1 MATTPA
7 CLADARAQGNCR
19 IMHGGQNHKAEGMR
33 RPTIKD
39 VAERAKVSLKTV
51 SRVINNEPSV
61 MQATRSRVLA
71 AIAELDYEPDA
82 TARNLRSGT
91 PFVIGLVYDN
101 PNPYHIIGVQ
111 NGVLSACRE
120 TGFGLQIQPCDST
133 SPLLAEELAEFVQ
146 RSRLAGLVLT
156 APMSERPDLVAAL
169 VARGI
174 RVVRIIAATDDP
186 GDGPCVYIDDRDAAY
201 EITEHLIQLGH
212 QRIGFLWGGAQHRSS
227 GERYAGYEAALKDY
241 GIALD
246 KHLVVPGDYTFD
258 DGFRGARRLLALRE
272 PPTAIFGSNDEIA
285 AGVLAAAKSVGLN
298 VPYDLSIAGFEDS
311 PFSRQSW
318 PALTTA
324 KQATEEIARHA
335 ARLLIGGLRQDA
347 YDDHPLAVSNQG
359 FVPQLVVRGSTAPAP
374 LQARPRPPSSSEA

>member
-1 MATTPA
+1 MNAV
-7 CLADARAQGNCR
+7 
-19 IMHGGQNHKAEGMR
+19 R

-39 VAERAKVSLKTV
+39 VAERAGVSLKTV
-51 SRVINNEPSV
+51 SRVINNETSV
-61 MQATRSRVLA
+61 MQATRTRVLQ
-71 AIAELDYEPDA
+71 AISELDYEPDRS
-82 TARNLRSGT
+82 ARALRSST

-111 NGVLSACRE
+111 NGVLAACRE
-120 TGFGLQIQPCDST
+120 TGFDLQIHPCDAS
-133 SPLLAEELAEFVQ
+133 SPLLADELGEWVR

-156 APMSERPDLVAAL
+156 APMSESADLVNAL
-169 VARGI
+169 AARGV
-174 RVVRIIAATDDP
+174 RLVRIIAATEDP
-186 GDGPCVYIDDRDAAY
+186 KDGHACVYVDDRDAAY
-201 EITEHLIQLGH
+201 EITEHLVQLGH

-241 GIALD
+241 GITLD

-285 AGVLAAAKSVGLN
+285 AGVLAAAKSAGMN

-311 PFSRQSW
+311 PFSKQSW

-324 KQATEEIARHA
+324 KQATEDIARHA
-335 ARLLIGGLRQDA
+335 ARLLISGVREDA
-347 YDDHPLAVSNQG
+347 YDDHPIPMHNQG
-359 FVPQLVVRGSTAPAP
+359 FVPQLVVRGSTAPM
-374 LQARPRPPSSSEA
+374 RPRAPRPED

>member
-1 MATTPA
+1 
-7 CLADARAQGNCR
+7 
-19 IMHGGQNHKAEGMR
+19 MR

-39 VAERAKVSLKTV
+39 VAERAGVSLKTV
-51 SRVINNEPSV
+51 SRVINNETSV
-61 MQATRSRVLA
+61 MQATRTRVLQ
-71 AIAELDYEPDA
+71 AISELDYEPDRS
-82 TARNLRSGT
+82 ARALRSAT

-111 NGVLSACRE
+111 NGVLAACRE
-120 TGFGLQIQPCDST
+120 TGFDLQIHPCDAS
-133 SPLLAEELAEFVQ
+133 SPLLADELGEWAR

-156 APMSERPDLVAAL
+156 APMSESAELVSAL
-169 VARGI
+169 AARGV
-174 RVVRIIAATDDP
+174 RLVRIIAATRDP
-186 GDGPCVYIDDRDAAY
+186 EDGHACVYVDDRDAAY

-227 GERYAGYEAALKDY
+227 GERHAGYEAALKDY
-241 GIALD
+241 GITLD

-285 AGVLAAAKSVGLN
+285 AGVLAAARSAGMN
-298 VPYDLSIAGFEDS
+298 VPFDLSIAGFEDS

-324 KQATEEIARHA
+324 KQATEDIARHA
-335 ARLLIGGLRQDA
+335 ARLLISGVREDA
-347 YDDHPLAVSNQG
+347 YDDHPIPMRNQG
-359 FVPQLVVRGSTAPAP
+359 FVPQLVVRGSTAPM
-374 LQARPRPPSSSEA
+374 RPRSSRAEN

>member
-1 MATTPA
+1 
-7 CLADARAQGNCR
+7 
-19 IMHGGQNHKAEGMR
+19 MHGGQNHKAEGMR

-61 MQATRSRVLA
+61 MQATRLRVLQ

-111 NGVLSACRE
+111 NGVLAACRE

-133 SPLLAEELAEFVQ
+133 SPLLADELAEFVQ

-156 APMSERPDLVAAL
+156 APMSERNDLVAAL

-174 RVVRIIAATDDP
+174 RVVRIIAATEDP
-186 GDGPCVYIDDRDAAY
+186 GDGPCIYIDDRDAAY
-201 EITEHLIQLGH
+201 EVTEHLVQLGH
-212 QRIGFLWGGAQHRSS
+212 QRIGFLWGGPQHRSS

-285 AGVLAAAKSVGLN
+285 AGVLAAAKSAGIN
-298 VPYDLSIAGFEDS
+298 VPYELSIAGFEDS

-324 KQATEEIARHA
+324 KQATEDIARHA
-335 ARLLIGGLRQDA
+335 ARLLISGLRQDA
-347 YDDHPLAVSNQG
+347 YDDHPLAVTNRG

-374 LQARPRPPSSSEA
+374 LQVRPRPSPPVPEA

>member
-1 MATTPA
+1 
-7 CLADARAQGNCR
+7 
-19 IMHGGQNHKAEGMR
+19 MR

-61 MQATRSRVLA
+61 MQATRTRVLH
-71 AIAELDYEPDA
+71 AIAELDYEPDPS
-82 TARNLRSGT
+82 ARNLRSGT

-111 NGVLSACRE
+111 NGVLAACRE
-120 TGFGLQIQPCDST
+120 TGFGLQIHPCDST
-133 SPLLAEELAEFVQ
+133 SPLLVEELIEWVQ

-156 APMSERPDLVAAL
+156 APMSERVEVTGAL
-169 VARGI
+169 AARGI
-174 RVVRIIAATDDP
+174 PLVRIIAATEDP
-186 GDGPCVYIDDRDAAY
+186 QDGQACVYVDDNDAAY

-212 QRIGFLWGGAQHRSS
+212 QRIGFLWGGTLHRSS
-227 GERYAGYEAALKDY
+227 QERYDGYARALADY
-241 GIALD
+241 GITLD
-246 KHLVVPGDYTFD
+246 KHLVVQGDYTFD
-258 DGFRGARRLLALRE
+258 DGFRGARRLLALRD

-285 AGVLAAAKSVGLN
+285 AGVLAAAKSAGMN

-318 PALTTA
+318 PPLTTA

-335 ARLLIGGLRQDA
+335 ARLLIGRLREDA
-347 YDDHPLAVSNQG
+347 YADASVAIHNKG
-359 FVPQLVVRGSTAPAP
+359 FVPQLVVRGSTAPMRP
-374 LQARPRPPSSSEA
+374 REARPPTPA

>member
-1 MATTPA
+1 
-7 CLADARAQGNCR
+7 
-19 IMHGGQNHKAEGMR
+19 MR

-39 VAERAKVSLKTV
+39 VAERANVSLKTV

-61 MQATRSRVLA
+61 LHGTRARVLR
-71 AIAELDYEPDA
+71 AIDELDYEPDA
-82 TARNLRSGT
+82 AARNLRSGT

-111 NGVLSACRE
+111 NGVLAACRE
-120 TGFGLQIQPCDST
+120 TGFGLQIHPCDST
-133 SPLLAEELAEFVQ
+133 SPLLADELADFAQ

-156 APMSERPDLVAAL
+156 APMSERMELVEAL
-169 VARGI
+169 AARG
-174 RVVRIIAATDDP
+174 VPLVRIIAATRDP
-186 GDGPCVYIDDRDAAY
+186 EDGHPCVYVDDRDAAY

-212 QRIGFLWGGAQHRSS
+212 QRIGFLWGGLAHLSS
-227 GERYAGYEAALKDY
+227 TERYAGYEQALADY
-241 GIALD
+241 NIPLD

-272 PPTAIFGSNDEIA
+272 PPTAIFGCNDEIA
-285 AGVLAAAKSVGLN
+285 AGALAAAKSAGLN

-335 ARLLIGGLRQDA
+335 ARLLIARLRQDA
-347 YDDHPLAVSNQG
+347 YDDHPMPVRNQG
-359 FVPQLVVRGSTAPAP
+359 FAPQLVVRGSTAPM
-374 LQARPRPPSSSEA
+374 RPRPHESRPNE

>member
-1 MATTPA
+1 
-7 CLADARAQGNCR
+7 
-19 IMHGGQNHKAEGMR
+19 MR

-39 VAERAKVSLKTV
+39 VAERAGVSLKTV

-61 MQATRSRVLA
+61 MQGTRTRVLH
-71 AIAELDYEPDA
+71 AIAELDYEPDQS
-82 TARNLRSGT
+82 ARNLRSGT
-91 PFVIGLVYDN
+91 PFVVGLIYDN
-101 PNPYHIIGVQ
+101 PNPYHIMGVQ
-111 NGVLSACRE
+111 NGVLAACRE
-120 TGFGLQIQPCDST
+120 TGFGLQIHPCDSS
-133 SPLLAEELAEFVQ
+133 SPMLAEELVEFVK

-156 APMSERPDLVAAL
+156 APMSERKDLVDAL
-169 VARGI
+169 SSRGV
-174 RVVRIIAATDDP
+174 RFVRIIAATEDP
-186 GDGPCVYIDDRDAAY
+186 QDGHPCVFVDDRDAAY

-212 QRIGFLWGGAQHRSS
+212 QRIGFLWGGPQHRSS

-241 GIALD
+241 GITLD

-285 AGVLAAAKSVGLN
+285 AGVLAAAKSAGMN

-324 KQATEEIARHA
+324 KQATEDIARQA
-335 ARLLIGGLRQDA
+335 ARLLIAGLRQDA
-347 YDDHPLAVSNQG
+347 YDDHPTPLHNQG
-359 FVPQLVVRGSTAPAP
+359 FIPQLVVRGSTAPM
-374 LQARPRPPSSSEA
+374 RPRSERSET

>member
-1 MATTPA
+1 
-7 CLADARAQGNCR
+7 
-19 IMHGGQNHKAEGMR
+19 MR

-39 VAERAKVSLKTV
+39 VAERASVSLKTV

-101 PNPYHIIGVQ
+101 PNPYHIIGLQ

-120 TGFGLQIQPCDST
+120 TGFGLQIHPCDAT
-133 SPLLAEELAEFVQ
+133 SPLLAEELVELVQ

-156 APMSERPDLVAAL
+156 APISEHPEVIEAL
-169 VARGI
+169 ARAGV
-174 RVVRIIAATDDP
+174 RATRIIAAAEDP
-186 GDGPCVYIDDRDAAY
+186 GDGHPCVYIDDRDAAY

-212 QRIGFLWGGAQHRSS
+212 QRIGFLWGAQEHRSS
-227 GERYAGYEAALKDY
+227 SERYLGYELALNDY
-241 GIALD
+241 GITLD

-258 DGFRGARRLLALRE
+258 DGFRGARRLLALRD

-285 AGVLAAAKSVGLN
+285 AGVLAAAKSAGMN

-324 KQATEEIARHA
+324 KQATEDLARHA
-335 ARLLIGGLRQDA
+335 ARMLIASLRA
-347 YDDHPLAVSNQG
+347 EATAVPNQG
-359 FVPQLVVRGSTAPAP
+359 FVPQLVVRGSTAPV
-374 LQARPRPPSSSEA
+374 RPRPQPATGEE